1 MSSLTDMSTADL
13 AYLKRKF
20 INQIEELDIEIGTR
34 QARLDNRLERQ
45 EEDATAKATL
55 DQQLLSAQNMLAA
68 LESHN
73 ETAELIAEAEALVQ
87 ARQTAVNNH
96 KVSYNLVSD
105 REAQLVLIELDEME
119 AAKVLRTDR
128 IAAIDAILGT

>member
-1 MSSLTDMSTADL
+1 MSTADL